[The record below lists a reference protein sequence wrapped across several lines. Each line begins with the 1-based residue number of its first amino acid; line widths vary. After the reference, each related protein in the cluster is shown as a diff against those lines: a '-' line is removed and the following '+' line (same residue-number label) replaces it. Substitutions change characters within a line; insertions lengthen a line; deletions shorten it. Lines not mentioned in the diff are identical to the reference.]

1 MALNMFSAIPKIC
14 SLQPKPLQPPPKTSS
29 PCRGVLQ
36 KAKTTQQLR
45 CGVTRTRAGSATAPL
60 VRAKIPAGTPALGTG
75 KGREWWEIHQ
85 QHTGY
90 FIKAGAIPKPG
101 RHRCLQP
108 QRPEPLDAHQS
119 VFGRGHSWQEPREG
133 CRSCSV
139 RFSSSKQT
147 SGLNKLFVK
156 LAVDKQEAVC
166 QAEGGL
172 AGLRRA
178 GWDLSA
184 EIFSR

>member
-1 MALNMFSAIPKIC
+1 MFSAIPKIC
-14 SLQPKPLQPPPKTSS
+14 SLQPKPLQPPPQNQQ
-29 PCRGVLQ
+29 PLQ
-36 KAKTTQQLR
+36 GGPAK
-45 CGVTRTRAGSATAPL
+45 SKNYPAPL

-75 KGREWWEIHQ
+75 KGREWREIHQ

-108 QRPEPLDAHQS
+108 QRPEPLHAHQS

-139 RFSSSKQT
+139 RFSSSKQI

-172 AGLRRA
+172 AGLRSA

-184 EIFSR
+184 KIFSR